1 MPLDT
6 SLSSV
11 QDELVARN
19 PDFAV
24 DISRRSS
31 VWAILVVVGI
41 SMSFRRA
48 GMGTA
53 SSDMG

>member
-48 GMGTA
+48 GMGAA